1 MTAAWLEENKPAAGK
16 AGGECSETQ
25 LCDAGLC
32 CGTRTK
38 EDATEAE
45 TGSFCA
51 DATLLKWAN
60 VFEENFTHVCTG
72 LNAMKIG
79 SSIAA
84 AAVAAYYM

>member
-1 MTAAWLEENKPAAGK
+1 LEENKPAAGK
-16 AGGECSETQ
+16 AGGECSESV
-25 LCDAGLC
+25 LCETGLC
-32 CGTRTK
+32 CGTMTK
-38 EDATEAE
+38 EGAAAAE

-51 DATLLKWAN
+51 DATSLKWAN